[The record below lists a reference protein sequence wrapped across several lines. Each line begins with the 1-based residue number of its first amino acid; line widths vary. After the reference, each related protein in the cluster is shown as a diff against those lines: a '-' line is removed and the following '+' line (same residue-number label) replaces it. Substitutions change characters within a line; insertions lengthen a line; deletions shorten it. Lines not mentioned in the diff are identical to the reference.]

1 MNFFLHILIFIIVLL
16 TYIHVMHEYKTSED
30 LEIYEFDYKDNTYLQ
45 EVCEL
50 KQPAIF
56 SLNEI
61 IPEFYG
67 NINSDILDEFTESE
81 LKIKETNDYWI
92 ENASI
97 DYILLPCQSS
107 INLMKTDTHN
117 NYFTEDGCKILI
129 IGNEKINYKIDL

>member
-92 ENASI
+92 ENA
-97 DYILLPCQSS
+97 YLVHLR
-107 INLMKTDTHN
+107 N
-117 NYFTEDGCKILI
+117 G
-129 IGNEKINYKIDL
+129 